1 MAQRKANTLLI
12 EGGHRLQGT
21 VAVSGSKNATLGAMA
36 AALLVPEDC
45 VLQNVPVI
53 GDVDQ
58 MAEVL
63 RSLGATARGRT
74 RIVNAAAEPEVQGT
88 AQMLIRM
95 GARISGAG
103 THTIE
108 VEGVERLRGC
118 EFEIIPDRLEAGTY
132 AVASALTQG
141 EVEVRGACP
150 EHLESLTHKLRE
162 AGVQIEIQGNTA
174 WGRGVPELRPVTI
187 QALPHPGL

>member
-53 GDVDQ
+53 GQRPIDVHLSGFAALG
-58 MAEVL
+58 AEISRDGERFIAHASKPLEGATIFADYPSVL
-63 RSLGATARGRT
+63 GTQNLMLAAATARGHT

-88 AQMLIRM
+88 AQML
-95 GARISGAG
+95 
-103 THTIE
+103 
-108 VEGVERLRGC
+108 
-118 EFEIIPDRLEAGTY
+118 
-132 AVASALTQG
+132 
-141 EVEVRGACP
+141 
-150 EHLESLTHKLRE
+150 
-162 AGVQIEIQGNTA
+162 
-174 WGRGVPELRPVTI
+174 
-187 QALPHPGL
+187 

>member
-12 EGGHRLQGT
+12 EGGHRLQGA

-63 RSLGATARGRT
+63 RSLGATIEWTGRNVL
-74 RIVNAAAEPEVQGT
+74 RINAENLHSSTPAMTGT
-88 AQMLIRM
+88 FWRTQS
-95 GARISGAG
+95 SG
-103 THTIE
+103 T
-108 VEGVERLRGC
+108 
-118 EFEIIPDRLEAGTY
+118 
-132 AVASALTQG
+132 
-141 EVEVRGACP
+141 
-150 EHLESLTHKLRE
+150 
-162 AGVQIEIQGNTA
+162 
-174 WGRGVPELRPVTI
+174 
-187 QALPHPGL
+187 